1 MLNYTTDGQPLG
13 TNSTLWSR
21 DPLRPLVP
29 YALTPFSASVLTEI
43 SSVAWYRYY
52 DRSGYTLPYPPKV
65 IRLYQGRAYLNL
77 SIMGKH
83 DADHAGIEPFTIR
96 VDDRTL
102 PASPYEKPSMLAA
115 IKNNRNRRKID
126 DLLTTLAEGIDAI
139 SERARQWLDKV
150 EAITQWSQAEILQI
164 MEEIERK
171 GVDSLMAFFAA
182 RHNLEIDYNWLL
194 RATEASHP
202 FPSNLILVN
211 NALSDLDGLIEV
223 EVAQELLRISQLAAK
238 DPVAHA
244 WLDAGDFDQWQS
256 TLPQGQFGDEVRALI
271 KRYGH
276 RGTGEGEMSILRWQE
291 DPAPLLG
298 GMRACL
304 LYQAKSPATVP
315 SSQHLQKLVEAVGGK
330 QAKEVEQ
337 HVKRAREMLC
347 LQSQALDA
355 YAYILMG
362 TRIWVQEAAK
372 EAMHDGRMLAVED
385 AFFYELEEIKQ
396 MMTGEWNI
404 SAREEILAVAA
415 GTSPPAPGKLG
426 RAPPG
431 TADRRCGR
439 PPRPPGTEWRHRQ
452 GDGSP
457 APPGCAPAPAL
468 QPCHCG
474 GRALGQRL
482 GTRLACGRGL
492 CHRPWHS
499 RGPHH
504 RRRSHLACAHGFGL
518 GRTVRSV
525 GRRRPNHGGWLLG
538 HGRAVEAVEVA
549 PVSPQSCK
557 STKEW
562 NSLFLVLFL
571 QCCGENR
578 IFRISYDWLC

>member
-13 TNSTLWSR
+13 ANVTLWSR

-96 VDDRTL
+96 VNDRTL
-102 PASPYEKPSMLAA
+102 PATPFEKPNMLAA
-115 IKNNRNRRKID
+115 LKNNRNRRKID
-126 DLLTTLAEGIDAI
+126 DLLTTLTTGIDTI
-139 SERARQWLDKV
+139 SVTARQWLDKV

-223 EVAQELLRISQLAAK
+223 DIARELLRISQLAVK

-244 WLDAGDFDQWQS
+244 WLDAGEFDQWQE
-256 TLPQGQFGDEVRALI
+256 TLPQGPFGDEVRTLI

-372 EAMHDGRMLAVED
+372 EAMHDGRMLSVED

-404 SAREEILAVAA
+404 SAREEILAVAEE
-415 GTSPPAPGKLG
+415 
-426 RAPPG
+426 
-431 TADRRCGR
+431 RRRQHQENLAVR
-439 PPRPPGTEWRHRQ
+439 PLELLIGDVGAHPTRQ
-452 GDGSP
+452 GLSGVIGRVTGP
-457 APPGCAPAPAL
+457 LRRQEAPQPLRCNHAIVGAVRLDSGWAPAL
-468 QPCHCG
+468 PVAG
-474 GRALGQRL
+474 AFVTAR
-482 GTRLACGRGL
+482 GTPVDPIIAAARI
-492 CHRPWHS
+492 WHV
-499 RGPHH
+499 PTV
-504 RRRSHLACAHGFGL
+504 LGL
-518 GRTVRSV
+518 GEHYDQLVDGAQTTVDGS
-525 GRRRPNHGGWLLG
+525 L
-538 HGRAVEAVEVA
+538 AMVE
-549 PVSPQSCK
+549 Q
-557 STKEW
+557 
-562 NSLFLVLFL
+562 
-571 QCCGENR
+571 
-578 IFRISYDWLC
+578 

>member
-13 TNSTLWSR
+13 NNSTLWSR

-29 YALTPFSASVLTEI
+29 YALTPFSASVLAEI
-43 SSVAWYRYY
+43 ASVAWYRYY

-83 DADHAGIEPFTIR
+83 DADYAGIEPFTIR
-96 VDDRTL
+96 VNDRTL
-102 PASPYEKPSMLAA
+102 PASPNEKPNMLAA
-115 IKNNRNRRKID
+115 LKNSRNRRKID
-126 DLLTTLAEGIDAI
+126 DLLTTLAGGIDAI
-139 SERARQWLDKV
+139 SEAARQWLTKV
-150 EAITQWSQAEILQI
+150 ETMTQWGQAEILQV

-182 RHNLEIDYNWLL
+182 RHNLEIAYNWLL
-194 RATEASHP
+194 RATERSHP

-211 NALSDLDGLIEV
+211 NVLSDLEGLVEV
-223 EVAQELLRISQLAAK
+223 EIAQELLRISQMAAK

-244 WLDAGDFDQWQS
+244 WLDAGDFDQWQT
-256 TLPQGQFGDEVRALI
+256 TLPQGPFGDQVQALI

-276 RGTGEGEMSILRWQE
+276 RGTGEGEMGILRWQE

-330 QAKEVEQ
+330 QGKEVEQ
-337 HVKRAREMLC
+337 YVKRAKEMLR

-372 EAMHDGRMLAVED
+372 EAMSDGRMISGED
-385 AFFYELEEIKQ
+385 VFLYELEEIKQ

-404 SAREEILAVAA
+404 SQREEILGVAEERRRQYQENLAV
-415 GTSPPAPGKLG
+415 
-426 RAPPG
+426 
-431 TADRRCGR
+431 R
-439 PPRPPGTEWRHRQ
+439 PLEMLIGDVGAHPTRQ
-452 GDGSP
+452 GLSGVIGRVTGPLRRQDTPQPLRCNHAIVGAVRLDS
-457 APPGCAPAPAL
+457 GWAPAL
-468 QPCHCG
+468 PVAG
-474 GRALGQRL
+474 AFVTAR
-482 GTRLACGRGL
+482 GTPVDPIIAAARI
-492 CHRPWHS
+492 WHV
-499 RGPHH
+499 PTV
-504 RRRSHLACAHGFGL
+504 LGL
-518 GRTVRSV
+518 GEQYDQLVDGAQTTVDGS
-525 GRRRPNHGGWLLG
+525 L
-538 HGRAVEAVEVA
+538 ATVE
-549 PVSPQSCK
+549 Q
-557 STKEW
+557 
-562 NSLFLVLFL
+562 
-571 QCCGENR
+571 
-578 IFRISYDWLC
+578 